1 MTVTCFSEN
10 LSEEK
15 LHTTPCVLL
24 VGGFDGLHAGHKAL
38 VARAKEYRLPIGV
51 MSITGGKGEP
61 LFTVPERE
69 EIFFRAGADFCFFL
83 EFEKIKRFSPEEFC
97 SLILNRFC
105 AQAFVCGEDFRFG
118 KDACGIPEMLKEQTG
133 KETAVLPLL
142 FKNGEKVGSSSVKRA
157 ILNKDLPMANDL
169 LGEKFFLKGEVQK
182 DRGVGRTLGF
192 PTANI
197 SYPNGKYP
205 LPYGVYETETEV
217 NGIVYRGI
225 TNYGARPTFS
235 NGTVV
240 TETYL
245 DGFSGD
251 LYGKTLSVRFV
262 RFLRETVRFNGVDDL
277 KERLKKDVRRVRE
290 ND

>member
-1 MTVTCFSEN
+1 MTVQCFSEN

-15 LHTTPCVLL
+15 LHQTPCVLL
-24 VGGFDGLHAGHKAL
+24 TGGFDGLHAGHKAL
-38 VARAKEYRLPIGV
+38 IEKAKQSRLPIGV

-83 EFEKIKRFSPEEFC
+83 AFEKIKRFSPEEFC
-97 SLILNRFC
+97 SLLLDRFC
-105 AQAFVCGEDFRFG
+105 VQAFVCGEDFRFG
-118 KDACGIPEMLKEQTG
+118 KDAHGTPETLKKQTG
-133 KETAVLPLL
+133 KETAVMPLV
-142 FKNGEKVGSSSVKRA
+142 FKDGEKVGSTAVKRA
-157 ILNKDLPMANDL
+157 ILNKDLPTANLL
-169 LGEKFFLKGEVQK
+169 LGETFFLKGEVRK

-205 LPYGVYETETEV
+205 LPLGVYETETEV
-217 NGIVYRGI
+217 DGKIYRGI

-245 DGFSGD
+245 DGFTGD

-262 RFLRETVRFNGVDDL
+262 RFLRETVRFDGVEEL